1 MRKSE
6 YPHIGMLR
14 QADEFALAA
23 RYIDEACRARKRT
36 SVYLHV
42 DIEVYGVF
50 CYLCAHAIE
59 LALKSI
65 LILNGYEDSRLRK
78 LGHDLIKNWDQ
89 VEKCDFPNKE
99 NILNKDL
106 RILVEWLN
114 HDYKNKELE
123 YYKGPSYRS
132 MPHSDPVLEVTS
144 KLVSSLN
151 DEYRVLLHH
160 SRRPQV
166 NT

>member
-23 RYIDEACRARKRT
+23 RYIDEASRARKST

-42 DIEVYGVF
+42 DIEVYDVF

-65 LILNGYEDSRLRK
+65 LILNGYEESRLRK
-78 LGHDLIKNWDQ
+78 LGHDLQKTWER
-89 VEKCDFPNKE
+89 VESCDVPNKE
-99 NILNKDL
+99 NILNGNL
-106 RILVEWLN
+106 RTLVEWLN
-114 HDYKNKELE
+114 PDYKNKELE

-151 DEYRVLLHH
+151 DEYRALLRR
-160 SRRPQV
+160 SRRP
-166 NT
+166 